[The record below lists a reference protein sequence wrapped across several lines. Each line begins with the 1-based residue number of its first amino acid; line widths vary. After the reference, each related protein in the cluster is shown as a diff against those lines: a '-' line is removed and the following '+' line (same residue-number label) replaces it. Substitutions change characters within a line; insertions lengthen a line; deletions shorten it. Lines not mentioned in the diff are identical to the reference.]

1 MSAVICLARHT
12 FLDALREK
20 AFLVLG
26 LFGVVMLGLS
36 RLLNPLALG
45 EGRRVTLDVG
55 LAFIAICGF
64 LLIAV
69 LGTRMVHKEIDRKT
83 ILLILAKPIRR
94 IEFLVGK
101 FLGLVGVLAVT
112 VAGMTLLLAGVM
124 VLSGYAVHA
133 SLAVA
138 GLFAFLELFVLAA
151 LAMLLMAFTSPVLAT
166 FFLVGLYLVGHLAP
180 SLIDLAG
187 MLPDPS
193 ASKIIQVVFYLLPR
207 LDLYSYTL
215 EVVHG
220 AGASGHQLFWAAAYA
235 AAYAGG
241 ALLLALVVFRTREFS

>member
-1 MSAVICLARHT
+1 MSAVFSLARHT

-20 AFLVLG
+20 AFLLLG
-26 LFGVVMLGLS
+26 LFGAIMLMLS

-45 EGRRVTLDVG
+45 EGRRVTLDIG
-55 LAFIAICGF
+55 LGLIAICGF
-64 LLIAV
+64 LLITV

-94 IEFLVGK
+94 IEFLAGK

-112 VAGMTLLLAGVM
+112 IAGMTLLLAAVM
-124 VLSGYAVHA
+124 ALSGYRVES

-138 GLFAFLELFVLAA
+138 GLYAFLELFVLAA
-151 LAMLLMAFTSPVLAT
+151 LAMVLIAFTSPVLAT
-166 FFLVGLYLVGHLAP
+166 FFLVGLYVVGHLAT
-180 SLIDLAG
+180 SLIDLAA

-193 ASKIIQVVFYLLPR
+193 AGRIVQVVFYLLPR
-207 LDLYSYTL
+207 FDLYSYTL
-215 EVVHG
+215 EVMHG
-220 AGASGHQLFWAAAYA
+220 AAVSGQQLLWGGAYA

-241 ALLLALVVFRTREFS
+241 ALLLALVVLRAREFS

>member
-1 MSAVICLARHT
+1 MSALLSLARHT
-12 FLDALREK
+12 LIDALREK
-20 AFLVLG
+20 AFLLLG
-26 LFGVVMLGLS
+26 LFGAVMLALA

-55 LAFIAICGF
+55 LGLIAVCGF

-94 IEFLVGK
+94 VEFLVGK

-112 VAGMTLLLAGVM
+112 IAGMTLTLAAVM
-124 VLSGYAVHA
+124 TLSGYPVDA

-138 GLFAFLELFVLAA
+138 GLYAFLELFVLAA

-166 FFLVGLYLVGHLAP
+166 FFLVGLYVVGHLAT
-180 SLIDLAG
+180 SLIDLTA

-193 ASKIIQVVFYLLPR
+193 AGRIIQAVFYLLPR
-207 LDLYSYTL
+207 FDLYSYTL
-215 EVVHG
+215 EAVHG
-220 AGASGHQLFWAAAYA
+220 AAASGGQLAWAVAYAGAYA
-235 AAYAGG
+235 AG
-241 ALLLALVVFRTREFS
+241 ALLLALAVFRAREFS